1 MRNLKINPQFQLWE
15 KLQRKDT
22 NYIMPSTKFYIGT
35 AGWKYTDWIGSFYPK
50 KESASFDWL
59 TYYSQHFNCVEV
71 NSTFY
76 AYMSD
81 KVINSWIRKTQA
93 LEDFTFTIK
102 LHQDFTH
109 NRSFTKENVDGI
121 NYNLNLLQRA
131 GRLGGLLIQFPQSF
145 RFDENSAKHI
155 SKLKELFGSF
165 ELFIEVR
172 HGSFH
177 TKEALDFFK
186 SANLNCI
193 TIDQPQIGNAIS
205 FKPIVTSK
213 SLYFRLHGRN
223 VEDWFKGFDKI
234 GQEKQSEEDRNARYN
249 YLYTPGELLE
259 MVEQIMNAL
268 DNIKTVFV
276 ITNNHPKG
284 NAVANAFQLI
294 NMLEKR
300 EAEIPSTTLKHYPQ
314 LKKNSDVQVETD
326 LFGNQI

>member
-1 MRNLKINPQFQLWE
+1 MSP
-15 KLQRKDT
+15 
-22 NYIMPSTKFYIGT
+22 KFYIGT
-35 AGWKYTDWIGSFYPK
+35 AGWKYADWIGSFYPK

-59 TYYSQHFNCVEV
+59 TYYSQYFNCVEV

-81 KVINSWIRKTQA
+81 KVVNAWIRKTEDM
-93 LEDFTFTIK
+93 EDFTFTLK

-109 NRSFTKENVDGI
+109 NRSYTKENI
-121 NYNLNLLQRA
+121 NAVNYILNLLNKA

-145 RFDENSAKHI
+145 RFDENSGRYI
-155 SKLKELFGSF
+155 SKLKEIFGSY

-193 TIDQPQIGNAIS
+193 TIDQPQIGNAVS
-205 FKPIVTSK
+205 FKPLVTSK

-223 VEDWFKGFDKI
+223 TEDWFKGFDKM
-234 GQEKQSEEDRNARYN
+234 GDDKQSEEDRNARYN
-249 YLYTPGELLE
+249 YLYTPGEILE
-259 MVEQIMNAL
+259 MVEQIVNVL
-268 DNIKTVFV
+268 DNIEKVFV

-294 NMLEKR
+294 FMLEKR
-300 EAEIPSTTLKHYPQ
+300 KLEIPSLTMMHYPE
-314 LKKNSDVQVETD
+314 LSEAV
-326 LFGNQI
+326 L

>member
-1 MRNLKINPQFQLWE
+1 
-15 KLQRKDT
+15 
-22 NYIMPSTKFYIGT
+22 MPSPKFYIGT
-35 AGWKYTDWIGSFYPK
+35 AGWKYTDWIGSFYPQ

-81 KVINSWIRKTQA
+81 KVVNAWIRKTEA

-109 NRSFTKENVDGI
+109 KRSYTKENI
-121 NYNLNLLQRA
+121 NAVNYVLNLLYRT

-145 RFDENSAKHI
+145 RFDENSARYI
-155 SKLKELFGSF
+155 SKLKEIFGSY

-177 TKEALDFFK
+177 TKEAIGFFK

-193 TIDQPQIGNAIS
+193 TIDQPQIGNAVS
-205 FKPIVTSK
+205 FKPIVTNK
-213 SLYFRLHGRN
+213 NLYFRLHGRN
-223 VEDWFKGFDKI
+223 TEDWFKGFDKI
-234 GQEKQSEEDRNARYN
+234 GEGEQREEDRTARYN
-249 YLYTPGELLE
+249 YLYTPGEFLE
-259 MVEQIMNAL
+259 ITENIMNVL
-268 DNIKTVFV
+268 DNIEKVFV

-284 NAVANAFQLI
+284 NAVANAFHLI
-294 NMLEKR
+294 YMLEQKKI
-300 EAEIPSTTLKHYPQ
+300 EIPSLTMMYYPA
-314 LKKNSDVQVETD
+314 LSEIA
-326 LFGNQI
+326 L